1 MSQLIEQ
8 FHLLHEQLYT
18 FCDRQAEVEIVN
30 LRVKAIG
37 VVDKFDLSLL
47 NQSNGT
53 QPKSAGERNL
63 YFSNRGFKST
73 PVYNR
78 DDLLAGHELKG
89 PAIIDQLD
97 TTTVIFPGDMASVDQ
112 LGSISIE
119 IHND

>member
-1 MSQLIEQ
+1 M
-8 FHLLHEQLYT
+8 
-18 FCDRQAEVEIVN
+18 N

-47 NQSNGT
+47 NPSNGT

-78 DDLLAGHELKG
+78 VDLLAGHELKG